1 MGDED
6 DHGLVYDS
14 DADGQHEVNCN
25 HHSGGLVVCYGGMD
39 LYCDNLEDG
48 GESREDHVENLE
60 GGDDANPCDEQ
71 MVGDAHHDGL
81 EGHNVEEL
89 VLVLDGM
96 VVHDEQ
102 VCDEQA
108 HDAHEQVVGD
118 AHHDDLEDH
127 NVEQM
132 VLVLDGMAVHDEQV
146 FDEQA
151 HDVHDEWAYDEQGHE
166 YNHDED
172 LVGDES

>member
-6 DHGLVYDS
+6 DRGLVYDR

-25 HHSGGLVVCYGGMD
+25 HYSGGLVVSYGGMD

-48 GESREDHVENLE
+48 GESQVDHVDHVENLE
-60 GGDDANPCDEQ
+60 GGDDVVPCD
-71 MVGDAHHDGL
+71 
-81 EGHNVEEL
+81 
-89 VLVLDGM
+89 
-96 VVHDEQ
+96 
-102 VCDEQA
+102 
-108 HDAHEQVVGD
+108 EQVVGD

-127 NVEQM
+127 NVGEL
-132 VLVLDGMAVHDEQV
+132 VLVLDGTAVHDEQV
-146 FDEQA
+146 CDEQA
-151 HDVHDEWAYDEQGHE
+151 HDVHDDQAYDEQGHE